1 MQIALVSEGLSP
13 TVEPW
18 SSLGYL
24 HRPSTEDEVKGITHW
39 VVADLD
45 TQVCHAFAHTM
56 LLEGGT
62 HTEDSLC
69 WVILMREVLLA
80 ELVPSG

>member
-1 MQIALVSEGLSP
+1 MALVSEGLSP

-39 VVADLD
+39 VVTDLD
-45 TQVCHAFAHTM
+45 TQVRHALLIPRLGRKNFM
-56 LLEGGT
+56 LRN
-62 HTEDSLC
+62 LC
-69 WVILMREVLLA
+69 A
-80 ELVPSG
+80 GAD